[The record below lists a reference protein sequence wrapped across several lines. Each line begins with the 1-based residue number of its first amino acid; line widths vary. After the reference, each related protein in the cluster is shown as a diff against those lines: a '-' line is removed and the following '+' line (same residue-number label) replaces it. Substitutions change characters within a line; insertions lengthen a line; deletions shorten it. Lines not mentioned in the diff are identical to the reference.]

1 MVVYVVDLQEEGF
14 LDSSPLVIQFH
25 ESCVYV

>member
-14 LDSSPLVIQFH
+14 LDSNPLVIQFH
-25 ESCVYV
+25 EFCVYV